1 MRRLTKDFVHEIYDI
16 YVEKHSDQFE
26 EPIKS
31 LMEQNA
37 KQVAYIFV
45 LAFNKLVDE
54 GYFD

>member
-1 MRRLTKDFVHEIYDI
+1 MRKLTDDFVHEIYDI

-26 EPIKS
+26 EPIKY

-37 KQVAYIFV
+37 KQVAYIFI

>member
-1 MRRLTKDFVHEIYDI
+1 MRRLTKDFVNEIYDI